1 MDRTAPTGSMEN
13 LYGPAGKMV
22 LPKRALSF
30 SVKFPPITFCAK
42 SGLAFAQ
49 IASAPHARVLAK
61 TFR

>member
-1 MDRTAPTGSMEN
+1 MEN